1 MPYIY
6 IIIITQKDTAMKI
19 ELTQKLES
27 AKGQL
32 NYVNE
37 TLNSGFEFEA
47 WEKKE
52 YEAVKADLL
61 EEIESLE
68 ERLIIFA

>member
-6 IIIITQKDTAMKI
+6 NMIITQIDTTMRR
-19 ELTQKLES
+19 ELTEKLES
-27 AKGQL
+27 ARGQL

-37 TLNSGFEFEA
+37 TLNSGFDFEA

-61 EEIESLE
+61 EEIASLE
-68 ERLIIFA
+68 YRLTLV

>member
-1 MPYIY
+1 MRR
-6 IIIITQKDTAMKI
+6 
-19 ELTQKLES
+19 ELTEKLES
-27 AKGQL
+27 ARGQL

-37 TLNSGFEFEA
+37 TLNSGFDFEA

-61 EEIESLE
+61 EEIASLE
-68 ERLIIFA
+68 YRLTLV